1 MANDELF
8 DEEHRWTES
17 VRAPRPTQPRL
28 YEHLIREPIEES
40 EPRAAICVT
49 PETSVREAINLMKRH
64 AMGCV
69 LVEHEGRLV
78 GIFTERDVLFR
89 VVGGNRAPEDLP
101 VSAVMTADPEAL
113 TMHDELA
120 WVLNLMAVGG
130 FRHVPIVDDQRRP
143 VAVIS
148 VKHIVERLVEFF
160 PNEVLNLPPRPGKN
174 IARSREGA

>member
-1 MANDELF
+1 MPNDELL
-8 DEEHRWTES
+8 EEERRWTDS
-17 VRAPRPTQPRL
+17 VRTAQPSRPRL

-40 EPRAAICVT
+40 APRAAICVA
-49 PETSVREAINLMKRH
+49 PETSVREAINLMKQH

-69 LVEHEGRLV
+69 LVERDARLV
-78 GIFTERDVLFR
+78 GIFTERDVLLR
-89 VVGGNRAPEDLP
+89 VVGGNRDPAKLP
-101 VSAVMTADPEAL
+101 VSAVMTCDPEAL
-113 TMHDELA
+113 TMQDELA

-130 FRHVPIVDDQRRP
+130 FRHVPIVDEHRRP